1 MLNFS
6 KFFKQ
11 KGSSVAAVGQA
22 LSATSALTAL
32 LGLIY
37 TIDCRIT
44 AGSNN
49 EKVNNCYL
57 TGVPLMGLGVA
68 GRGGFQMGYRTYNPA
83 LRDPREGPPPDLSHR
98 ERLTPPPPPPP
109 PFPPSSKDLSSAE
122 QALSSL
128 HRRLEALDA
137 PVHDL
142 SSAVSKQ
149 AKDKPKRSRRKRDS
163 NGRYTSKNT

>member
-98 ERLTPPPPPPP
+98 ERLTPPAPP

-128 HRRLEALDA
+128 HRRLETLDA